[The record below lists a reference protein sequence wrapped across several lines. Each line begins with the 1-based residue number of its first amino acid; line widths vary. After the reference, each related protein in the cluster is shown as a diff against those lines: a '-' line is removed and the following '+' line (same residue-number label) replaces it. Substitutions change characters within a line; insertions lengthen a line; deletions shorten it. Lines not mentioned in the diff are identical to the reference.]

1 MQHSSHEYNASAS
14 AKVGPRAKCDQVV
27 YEAIAKATEII
38 VRGRC
43 ECNNGNG
50 SGNGGS
56 ESIGMN
62 SQTHMNTR
70 NQGQGNHGGGGG
82 GTTSSSSGSTS
93 RFHLEVEE
101 VPIVRYVIIIK
112 WGMLISSRGMI

>member
-1 MQHSSHEYNASAS
+1 MQHSSHEYNAPAS

-56 ESIGMN
+56 ESIGMH

-70 NQGQGNHGGGGG
+70 SQSNHGGGP
-82 GTTSSSSGSTS
+82 SSGSTS

-101 VPIVRYVIIIK
+101 VPIVRYVIIE
-112 WGMLISSRGMI
+112 WDMLIFC